1 MQKNLTHA
9 VVAGLKPPIEG
20 QIDVW
25 DTRKPG
31 FGIRVSKGGTKT
43 WLLMYRQHGRKRRL
57 ALGHFPAVSVADARD
72 HATSALG
79 DIVKGSNP
87 AEDRARAKAD
97 PTFGELAELYLKHH
111 ARIKKKP
118 RSVKADEQMLAADL
132 LPAWKDRKLP
142 AIGRRD
148 VNALLDEVMA
158 RWAPIQAN
166 RVRALCSTIF
176 NFAIGRDLIEH
187 NPAYMV
193 ARRAPERGRER
204 KLSDEEIRRL
214 WAALEVEP
222 IKVQAVFKFALLTAA
237 RRSEVLGLAWSELDL
252 DRGWWVLPR
261 ERSKGGIEHRI
272 PLSPTAVDLLRGLE
286 AARKSPSQFVFAG
299 GKIGRP
305 VSNPQKWIARIR
317 PRAKLIDFRFHDL
330 RRTAASGMTA
340 IGVERLTVS
349 KILNHAEGGV
359 TKIYDR
365 HSYDNEKRVA
375 MIKWDRHLQ
384 RLLTGA
390 ADEPKVVQLHA

>member
-1 MQKNLTHA
+1 
-9 VVAGLKPPIEG
+9 
-20 QIDVW
+20 
-25 DTRKPG
+25 
-31 FGIRVSKGGTKT
+31 
-43 WLLMYRQHGRKRRL
+43 
-57 ALGHFPAVSVADARD
+57 
-72 HATSALG
+72 
-79 DIVKGSNP
+79 
-87 AEDRARAKAD
+87 
-97 PTFGELAELYLKHH
+97 
-111 ARIKKKP
+111 
-118 RSVKADEQMLAADL
+118 
-132 LPAWKDRKLP
+132 
-142 AIGRRD
+142 
-148 VNALLDEVMA
+148 
-158 RWAPIQAN
+158 
-166 RVRALCSTIF
+166 
-176 NFAIGRDLIEH
+176 
-187 NPAYMV
+187 MV